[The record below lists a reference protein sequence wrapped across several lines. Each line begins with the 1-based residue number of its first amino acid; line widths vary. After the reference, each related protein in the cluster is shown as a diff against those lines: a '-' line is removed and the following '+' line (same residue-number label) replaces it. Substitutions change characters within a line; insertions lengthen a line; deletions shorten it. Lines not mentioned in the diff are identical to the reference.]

1 MNAEVEHAGVCDGLS
16 FLKIPNGRMFYG
28 YISHRN
34 HQHAYH
40 YVRDLLPK
48 QLNKDTFLLG
58 LDVVHRYVSDFAW
71 LPEKFL
77 PGRGGI
83 IVEAGAYLGHKAIRF
98 VDEVVGTEGKVL
110 AIEMMPD
117 NVRIL
122 RKNIIENGL
131 ESCIDVLE
139 AGIWKE
145 HSKVKVYGKSRQ
157 RNTIIHLEKL
167 DEDTGI
173 VVPTYSLDEI
183 LENWGHEPVDLLYVT
198 LNGAE
203 IEALQG
209 LNVKLNSVKIMFIA
223 SPYAREGIPN
233 MGVVSDL
240 LNEKGCHILNTRGSS
255 IIAVTPRYRD
265 EFI

>member
-1 MNAEVEHAGVCDGLS
+1 MNAEVGSAGVSKGLS
-16 FLKIPNGRMFYG
+16 YLTLPNGRIFYG
-28 YISHRN
+28 YISHGN
-34 HQHAYH
+34 HQRAYY

-48 QLNKDTFLLG
+48 QLDKYTFLLG
-58 LDVVHRYVSDFAW
+58 LDVVHRYISDFAR

-83 IVEAGAYLGHKAIRF
+83 IVEAGAYLGHKTIRF

-122 RKNIIENGL
+122 RKNIIKNGL
-131 ESCIDVLE
+131 ESSIDVWE
-139 AGIWKE
+139 AGVWKE
-145 HSKVKVYGKSRQ
+145 HSEMKVRGKSQQ
-157 RNTIIHLEKL
+157 RNTLIYLEKL
-167 DEDTGI
+167 DEDTGV

-183 LENWGHEPVDLLYVT
+183 LENWGHEPVDLLYIT

-209 LNVKLNSVKIMFIA
+209 LNMKLDVMLY
-223 SPYAREGIPN
+223 PYRTE
-233 MGVVSDL
+233 
-240 LNEKGCHILNTRGSS
+240 SS
-255 IIAVTPRYRD
+255 
-265 EFI
+265 